1 MTGGPVPFALA
12 NVGDVASSGVI
23 NCAPETPLRIVARM
37 MTTFN
42 VHAVF
47 VFEQVDE
54 GAREPELLGLVSDLD
69 VVAAGAAD
77 VDMRTAGG
85 SAVTPLVTI
94 HADAPLAEAAR
105 LMAENGIHHLAVI
118 DRESRRPTG
127 VISTLDVLRSIAVE
141 NGVRETHASA

>member
-1 MTGGPVPFALA
+1 MTGPAPFATA
-12 NVGDVASSGVI
+12 DVGDVMSSGVI
-23 NCAPETPLRIVARM
+23 NCAPETPLRVVARM
-37 MTTFN
+37 MSTFN

-47 VFEQVDE
+47 VFDQVDE
-54 GAREPELLGLVSDLD
+54 GAREPQLLGLVSDLD

-77 VDMRTAGG
+77 VDARTAGG
-85 SAVTPLVTI
+85 SAVTPLITI
-94 HADAPLAEAAR
+94 HADAPLVEAAR

-141 NGVRETHASA
+141 NGVRETQASA